1 MIFHSFPHFGLLSH
15 GDRLTSTVAA
25 EAGFCVGFGI
35 VPILIL
41 FFSLH
46 HMGMNQSSRF
56 PMHQNMGIPGMGTNP
71 NMSAYG
77 HHPQQ
82 WAAYGGP
89 GNGPR
94 GY

>member
-1 MIFHSFPHFGLLSH
+1 
-15 GDRLTSTVAA
+15 
-25 EAGFCVGFGI
+25 
-35 VPILIL
+35 
-41 FFSLH
+41 
-46 HMGMNQSSRF
+46 MGMNQSSRF

-89 GNGPR
+89 GNGQR

>member
-1 MIFHSFPHFGLLSH
+1 MIFHSFPHFVELSH
-15 GDRLTSTVAA
+15 GDRLTSRGLRRFWKRSNSNT
-25 EAGFCVGFGI
+25 
-35 VPILIL
+35 

>member
-25 EAGFCVGFGI
+25 DELRRFWTCSNSNTFY
-35 VPILIL
+35 
-41 FFSLH
+41 FSLH